1 MLCQRTRPAELER
14 RRGLH
19 DLPAL
24 RLRRRPAL
32 PHDGGLQ
39 PQAEAAATGRALK
52 EALQALGTDLAE
64 GSGLGARSGVS
75 HAKEVGYQKT
85 EMLQRICGSPKNVS

>member
-1 MLCQRTRPAELER
+1 MGKHSCWRQQQQREERSKSHRHRAHYVNLIAAPA
-14 RRGLH
+14 GSTT
-19 DLPAL
+19 
-24 RLRRRPAL
+24 
-32 PHDGGLQ
+32 Q
-39 PQAEAAATGRALK
+39 

-85 EMLQRICGSPKNVS
+85 EMLQRICGSLKNVS